1 MASCCS
7 ASPRR
12 RVCEAVTQAMARLTT
27 RDYKSAQRRALDF
40 GRLREFG
47 AGVLVGAVLASALFV
62 YMGGKRLATQE
73 AAEEPR
79 PEPQRVAPEAADP
92 TAAGTGQ
99 APEKYDFYEMLP
111 NFEVVV
117 PEKDKEVKRDLPATA
132 RIERPGVYVLQA
144 GSYRNQSDADRVRAQ
159 LALQGIDAKVQ
170 RVAVDADVWHRVRIG
185 PVTRL
190 EDLNKLRKQLQA
202 AEIDALVI
210 RVGD

>member
-1 MASCCS
+1 
-7 ASPRR
+7 
-12 RVCEAVTQAMARLTT
+12 MARLTT
-27 RDYKSAQRRALDF
+27 RDYKKNQRRSPDL

-47 AGVLVGAVLASALFV
+47 AGTLVGVVLASVIFIS
-62 YMGGKRLATQE
+62 MGGKRQTTHETTE
-73 AAEEPR
+73 APR
-79 PEPQRVAPEAADP
+79 PDPHRAAPTNPDP

-99 APEKYDFYEMLP
+99 SPEKYDFYQMLP

-117 PEKDKEVKRDLPATA
+117 PEKDKDVKRDLPATA

-144 GSYRNQSDADRVRAQ
+144 GSYRNQADADRVRAQ

-185 PVTRL
+185 PITKL
-190 EDLNKLRKQLQA
+190 EELNKLRRQLRA
-202 AEIDALVI
+202 ADIDALVI